1 MKGSVPKPSEP
12 VAAGYEQPPL
22 VWYVTESPRHI
33 VRAICFASVQPP
45 PPRLSAASSADN
57 AAKRAQ
63 AERGGEG
70 PLLPKDLHDAR
81 ERLTNDGRGPP
92 LRSASPRE
100 EGIVG
105 RGRGAMGGSLLG
117 GGAVLVKGNAI

>member
-1 MKGSVPKPSEP
+1 MIRHR
-12 VAAGYEQPPL
+12 
-22 VWYVTESPRHI
+22 VTESPRHI
-33 VRAICFASVQPP
+33 VPVTCFASVQSGPARRSSPPP
-45 PPRLSAASSADN
+45 PPRLSAESSAEN
-57 AAKRAQ
+57 EAKRAQ